1 MINQNVRTQKGVFLL
16 EALVALM
23 VFSFG
28 ILGLVG
34 LQAISSQNS
43 VDAEN
48 RTTASLLAND
58 VTSQMWVN
66 RVSGITFAGLQS
78 ADVTAWQ
85 TRVADSKN
93 LPNAVG
99 TIAMAGTVA
108 TISITWKAPSKKL
121 IENTSRFQ
129 TQVDIQ

>member
-1 MINQNVRTQKGVFLL
+1 MNQNMHNQKGVFLL
-16 EALVALM
+16 EALIALM
-23 VFSFG
+23 IFSFG

-58 VTSQMWVN
+58 VISQMWVN
-66 RVSGITFAGLQS
+66 RVAGTTFAGLPS

-108 TISITWKAPSKKL
+108 TVSITWRAPSKKST
-121 IENTSRFQ
+121 EDDSGFQ